1 MKNKSADKYLKVVE
15 WSDEDNCYIGTS
27 PGLFAG
33 GVHGKNEG
41 KVFKE
46 LCSVIDGV
54 IKTMHETG
62 MTLPKST
69 INRKFSG
76 KIALRIPP
84 DLHKT
89 IFINAMQNGE
99 SVNKLIQ
106 YKLETS
112 L

>member
-1 MKNKSADKYLKVVE
+1 MKNKNANKYLKVVE
-15 WSDEDNCYIGTS
+15 WSDKDNCYIGTS

-33 GVHGKNEG
+33 GVHGKNEE
-41 KVFKE
+41 KVFKN
-46 LCSVIDGV
+46 LCNVIDDV
-54 IKTMHETG
+54 IKTMDETG
-62 MTLPKST
+62 KTLPKST

-89 IFINAMQNGE
+89 IFINAMQNGK

-106 YKLETS
+106 YKLEAS
-112 L
+112 I